1 MVSLSTPSRQWGWR
15 SVGNSRA
22 AGECS
27 GMTSDLVSRHQATRL
42 VGTRRTATRR
52 ALFRAIALFAVASVC
67 PAVVQAQAAV
77 PPALLLVVRHAEK
90 VDNSADPAL
99 SEVGMARARA
109 LAESLIDAKVEHVI
123 VTQRQRTRLTA
134 APTMSARGLTPE
146 EIGFGSSMDA
156 HVAEVAAAARK
167 QAGKVVL
174 IVGHSNTVP
183 AIVHALGGPKMPDLC
198 DARYASL
205 FAVVPGAVGTEA
217 RVVVSSF
224 GVPDAPGAMTCAGMV
239 PR

>member
-1 MVSLSTPSRQWGWR
+1 MVSLSTPSRQWGR
-15 SVGNSRA
+15 AVVGISGA
-22 AGECS
+22 VSECS
-27 GMTSDLVSRHQATRL
+27 DMTLFFAP
-42 VGTRRTATRR
+42 RRTATRR
-52 ALFRAIALFAVASVC
+52 ELFRTLALLAVTALC
-67 PAVVQAQAAV
+67 PAMVQAQAAA
-77 PPALLLVVRHAEK
+77 PPALVLVVRHAEK

-99 SEVGMARARA
+99 SEAGIARARA
-109 LAESLIDAKVEHVI
+109 LAEALVDAKIEHVI

-134 APTMSARGLTPE
+134 GPTMSARGLTPE
-146 EIGFGSSMDA
+146 AIGFGASMDA

-167 QAGKVVL
+167 QTGKVVL

-183 AIVHALGGPKMPDLC
+183 AIVHALGGPKMADLC

-205 FAVVPGAVGTEA
+205 FSVVPGAVGAEA

-224 GVPDAPGAMTCAGMV
+224 GVPDAPSAMSCAGMV